1 MKTGGVVPT
10 FVPSA
15 PIALPTE
22 QAVIVNI
29 AQIPFAAERTYGCY
43 RIEGCTKG
51 EPFVSLAIS
60 AARGIIHR
68 GDLTMGKNPV
78 VEQFPIKAED
88 IAVDLVRQWN
98 SDLWGIGSTVTG
110 VVAEEQVRGFAG
122 VFVAEGMTPT
132 AEELAQAHEI
142 LALSDKALFERAQS
156 EWDQF
161 HRPDMIHAGWKR
173 SARRLGVDVDWL
185 YVISNMAALPDC
197 QFCGSKMKTMTATV
211 CATCHR
217 EQNPAV
223 TQPIPAVPRA
233 KKQREQRKAL

>member
-1 MKTGGVVPT
+1 MKIGGTLPTYVPQ
-10 FVPSA
+10 A
-15 PIALPTE
+15 PIVLPTE

-29 AQIPFAAERTYGCY
+29 SEVEFYAERTYGAF
-43 RIEGCTKG
+43 RIKGCKKD
-51 EPFVSLAIS
+51 EPFVSLTIS

-78 VEQFPIKAED
+78 IEQFPILAED

-98 SDLWGIGSTVTG
+98 SDLWGIGSDVTG
-110 VVAEEQVRGFAG
+110 QVADEQVRGFSG
-122 VFVAEGMTPT
+122 VFVIDGMTPT
-132 AEELAQAHEI
+132 PEELKQAREI
-142 LALSDKALFERAQS
+142 LALSDKALFERAQT

-185 YVISNMAALPDC
+185 YAITNMAALPEC
-197 QFCGSKMKTMTATV
+197 KFCGSKMKTATATV

-217 EQNPAV
+217 EQNPLPAEAV
-223 TQPIPAVPRA
+223 EIIRKPR
-233 KKQREQRKAL
+233 REARKEI